1 MKKLTAVLLALVMVL
16 SMAVTA
22 LAEDP
27 RNITIGLWWD
37 IYYDSND
44 ESWEDNEAATGKDS
58 DLMRFDNVKNIEDTY
73 GVTYEF
79 QNLTY
84 AGVQDSVNNSILAGE
99 PDCDVY
105 MVELGWGVPA
115 VMNGYAM
122 DLRDVLDPDD
132 PLLTHNDTVMNYV
145 ALESGAVSLLT
156 VNGAE
161 DQVAATYPLAFNL
174 QMIEEANLEDPREL
188 AARGE
193 WTWDKFRE
201 YCIALTKDN
210 DGDGVTD
217 VYGYGAWITDC
228 LPYWYMS
235 NGTTLASTPKENLSS
250 VEMGET
256 LKFLQDLW
264 LTDKAAYPLPEE
276 NGWDVCRWLYR
287 DKKVAFTTTAAW
299 IMANYDDYNWDGKA
313 ETTLDFDMVFVD
325 YPIGPHGNAET
336 NATKIAAGSFY
347 FIPVGIEN
355 PKLVYDVFRA
365 YQNWY
370 HDDTALRDDPEELEW
385 WYTTTSDKLDLQEWN
400 FEIMKKMGEK
410 TVVDFAGTVLEQ
422 MPLVE
427 FINGDLTP
435 AQLQEE
441 YKQVVQDTLDQIF
454 GA

>member
-1 MKKLTAVLLALVMVL
+1 MKKLTAMLLALIMVL

-22 LAEDP
+22 LADDP

-44 ESWEDNEAATGKDS
+44 ESWEDNEAATGKET

-132 PLLTHNDTVMNYV
+132 PLLTHNDIVMNYV

-210 DGDGVTD
+210 GSGDLNRKKVNITSPALLVHVQRHNPGLHPQGEPVLCGDGR
-217 VYGYGAWITDC
+217 
-228 LPYWYMS
+228 
-235 NGTTLASTPKENLSS
+235 N
-250 VEMGET
+250 
-256 LKFLQDLW
+256 
-264 LTDKAAYPLPEE
+264 PE
-276 NGWDVCRWLYR
+276 V
-287 DKKVAFTTTAAW
+287 
-299 IMANYDDYNWDGKA
+299 
-313 ETTLDFDMVFVD
+313 
-325 YPIGPHGNAET
+325 P
-336 NATKIAAGSFY
+336 AGS
-347 FIPVGIEN
+347 
-355 PKLVYDVFRA
+355 
-365 YQNWY
+365 
-370 HDDTALRDDPEELEW
+370 
-385 WYTTTSDKLDLQEWN
+385 
-400 FEIMKKMGEK
+400 
-410 TVVDFAGTVLEQ
+410 VDHGQGCLSAARRKRLGRL
-422 MPLVE
+422 PLAV
-427 FINGDLTP
+427 P
-435 AQLQEE
+435 
-441 YKQVVQDTLDQIF
+441 
-454 GA
+454 

>member
-44 ESWEDNEAATGKDS
+44 ESWEDNEAATGKET

-122 DLRDVLDPDD
+122 DLREVLDPDD

-156 VNGAE
+156 ANGAE

-174 QMIEEANLEDPREL
+174 QMIEEANLEDPR
-188 AARGE
+188 
-193 WTWDKFRE
+193 
-201 YCIALTKDN
+201 
-210 DGDGVTD
+210 
-217 VYGYGAWITDC
+217 
-228 LPYWYMS
+228 
-235 NGTTLASTPKENLSS
+235 
-250 VEMGET
+250 
-256 LKFLQDLW
+256 
-264 LTDKAAYPLPEE
+264 
-276 NGWDVCRWLYR
+276 
-287 DKKVAFTTTAAW
+287 
-299 IMANYDDYNWDGKA
+299 
-313 ETTLDFDMVFVD
+313 
-325 YPIGPHGNAET
+325 
-336 NATKIAAGSFY
+336 
-347 FIPVGIEN
+347 
-355 PKLVYDVFRA
+355 
-365 YQNWY
+365 
-370 HDDTALRDDPEELEW
+370 
-385 WYTTTSDKLDLQEWN
+385 
-400 FEIMKKMGEK
+400 
-410 TVVDFAGTVLEQ
+410 
-422 MPLVE
+422 
-427 FINGDLTP
+427 
-435 AQLQEE
+435 
-441 YKQVVQDTLDQIF
+441 
-454 GA
+454 